1 MVEEDIELRL
11 GRNTLETSQSR
22 PRAHQDSIDDLVG
35 EVTSAID
42 ESIKDEVGESRMSN
56 SRISRHSK
64 DNSAIKTAK
73 IPQTDNKAD
82 HVLSEVEKA
91 IDSERSDREE
101 KLARDL
107 KKRRISPRTYDRGIR
122 DIEKWVVNEKKEL
135 YQRRKKL

>member
-1 MVEEDIELRL
+1 MSNARKSYLEEYDESKRLDKIGHNVITQSAKSYAEMVEEDIELRL

-73 IPQTDNKAD
+73 IP
-82 HVLSEVEKA
+82 
-91 IDSERSDREE
+91 
-101 KLARDL
+101 
-107 KKRRISPRTYDRGIR
+107 
-122 DIEKWVVNEKKEL
+122 
-135 YQRRKKL
+135 